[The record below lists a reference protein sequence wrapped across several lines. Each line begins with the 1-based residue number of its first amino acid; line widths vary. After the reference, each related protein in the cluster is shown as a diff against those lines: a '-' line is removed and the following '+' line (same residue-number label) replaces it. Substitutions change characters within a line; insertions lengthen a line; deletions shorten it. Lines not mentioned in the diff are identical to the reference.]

1 MILISS
7 KDNLRVKQLVKLQK
21 SARFRRQ
28 SELFVAEGLRV
39 CADAMR
45 SGAVIKTLY
54 VTEQAAE
61 KYSSQYEQLS
71 AYAEETVM
79 LADNIFAAVSDTQTP
94 QGFLCTIKTLDKSA
108 HFDTIKNGGKFLALE
123 NIQDPNN
130 LGTILRSA
138 EAFAVSGVILS
149 SDCCDIYNPKVVR
162 GSMGAVFRIPF
173 CVCDTV
179 SDFLAANPQLN
190 SYAAVV
196 DSEAECINDTCFQ
209 TPCVTVIGNEGNGL
223 RRETIAACHHCIT
236 IPMKGKAESLNA
248 SAAATIIIWEMIR

>member
-94 QGFLCTIKTLDKSA
+94 QGFLCTIKTLDKTIQ
-108 HFDTIKNGGKFLALE
+108 FDTIKNNGKFLALE
-123 NIQDPNN
+123 NVQDPNN
-130 LGTILRSA
+130 LGTVLRSA
-138 EAFAVSGVILS
+138 EAFGISGVILS
-149 SDCCDIYNPKVVR
+149 ADCCDIYNPKVVR
-162 GSMGAVFRIPF
+162 GSMGAVFRVPFYICEGIPA
-173 CVCDTV
+173 
-179 SDFLAANPQLN
+179 FLSQYNGLC

-196 DSEAECINDTCFQ
+196 DRDAEKISEISFRE
-209 TPCVTVIGNEGNGL
+209 PCVTVIGNEGNGL
-223 RRETIAACHHCIT
+223 TKETIAACDHRVT

-248 SAAATIIIWEMIR
+248 SAAATVIIWEMLR